1 MTRRVVSLLQGVSG
15 ALLPTEPALEA
26 NAYAVAE
33 DVDLTL
39 VLRGPAVELAIA
51 GGEVRPGE
59 LVGVALPP
67 AASAQDLQGLIESG
81 VAVLVAAEELDRL
94 GLVPTD
100 LVHGVTVRDRP
111 ALAEELRTA
120 DAVLGW

>member
-1 MTRRVVSLLQGVSG
+1 MTRRVVSLLQGVAG

-33 DVDLTL
+33 DVELTL

-59 LVGVALPP
+59 LAGVPLPP
-67 AASAQDLQGLIESG
+67 AASAQDLRGLIESG
-81 VAVLVAAEELDRL
+81 VEVIVATDELDHL

-100 LVHGVTVRDRP
+100 LVPGVTVRDRS

>member
-1 MTRRVVSLLQGVSG
+1 MTRRVVSLLQGVAG

-33 DVDLTL
+33 DVELTL
-39 VLRGPAVELAIA
+39 VLRGPAVELAIS

-59 LVGVALPP
+59 LAGVPLPP
-67 AASAQDLQGLIESG
+67 AASAQDLRGLIESG
-81 VAVLVAAEELDRL
+81 VEVIVATDELDHL

-100 LVHGVTVRDRP
+100 LVPGVTVRDRP